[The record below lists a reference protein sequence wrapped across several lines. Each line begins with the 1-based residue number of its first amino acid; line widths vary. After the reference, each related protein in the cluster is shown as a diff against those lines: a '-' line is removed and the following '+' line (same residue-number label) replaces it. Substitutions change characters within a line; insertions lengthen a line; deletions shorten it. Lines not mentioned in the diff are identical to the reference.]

1 MKKLLISLLCLL
13 ISVSMLFSCN
23 KKETD
28 GDYDTAADFTPE
40 DGEIFADVPN
50 ERYDSYT
57 FRVLNAK
64 AGSSASR
71 MDTETVDGDNLN
83 DALYKRNINVEERLD
98 VKIEEVYDTPKIV
111 FDTAV
116 AACLSGEGTY
126 AAVCNTA
133 DYMATMAVCGYLV
146 TDEYLT
152 GIDLSKPWWNYSAID
167 SASVDRAYFFF
178 FGDLQ
183 CSYLD
188 AHSMVGVNI
197 DMIDDVD
204 GLPDPY
210 SLVKRGKWTYDA
222 MLEMMKATSAD
233 LDGNSIATY
242 DDRYGTATDSSCLIP
257 LMIGCNTRMSTRDE
271 YGLPFMSCFT
281 DEKFYD
287 VFALVSDTLYERCDY
302 VYDTVKN
309 EADGISP
316 AYHFKNGHSLFYIT
330 NVGSLAKLRDM
341 DYEFGVL
348 PMPKYNEKQ
357 KDYVSFISAKD
368 ASAIGV
374 MATGRNLLRTG
385 NIIENLCAE
394 SHRKGGLRDCYVD
407 TVLAFKYVNDEKS
420 RENLTTILNAGT
432 FEPAEIY
439 GWGGLCDKLIGIEGK
454 SEVFASTL
462 ASVRLKSL
470 SDISD
475 TVGEVNKHRQ

>member
-1 MKKLLISLLCLL
+1 MKKLFISLICLL
-13 ISVSMLFSCN
+13 ISASMLFSCN
-23 KKETD
+23 KIESSET
-28 GDYDTAADFTPE
+28 YDTAADFTDE
-40 DGEIFADVPN
+40 DGEIFKDVPK

-71 MDTETVDGDNLN
+71 MDTEKVDGDNLN
-83 DALYKRNINVEERLD
+83 DALYKRNSNVEERLD
-98 VKIEEVYDTPKIV
+98 ITIEEVYDTPEIV

-116 AACLSGEGTY
+116 AACLSGEATY

-146 TDEYLT
+146 TNEYLT
-152 GIDLSKPWWNYSAID
+152 GVDLTKPWWNAEAID
-167 SASVDRAYFFF
+167 SASVDKAYFFF

-197 DMIDDVD
+197 DMARDVK

-210 SLVKRGKWTYDA
+210 SLVERGKWTYDA
-222 MLEMMKATSAD
+222 MLKMMKDVSAD
-233 LDGNSIATY
+233 LDGNDIATF
-242 DDRYGTATDSSCLIP
+242 DDRYGTATDPSCLIP

-287 VFALVSDTLYERCDY
+287 VFALISDTLYERADY

-316 AYHFKNGHSLFYIT
+316 AYHFKNGYSLFYIT
-330 NVGSLAKLRDM
+330 SVGTLAKLRDM
-341 DYEFGVL
+341 DHEFGVL
-348 PMPKYNEKQ
+348 PMPKFNEDQ
-357 KDYVSFISAKD
+357 KDYVSFISAKE
-368 ASAIGV
+368 ASAVGV

-385 NIIENLCAE
+385 NILENLAAE
-394 SHRKGGLRDCYVD
+394 SHRKGGLRECYVD

-420 RENLTTILNAGT
+420 RKNLTQILSSGI
-432 FEPAEIY
+432 FEPAQIY
-439 GWGGLCDKLIGIEGK
+439 NWGGLCNKLVSIEGK
-454 SEVFASTL
+454 SEVFTSTL

-475 TVGEVNKHRQ
+475 TVEEVNKHRQ